1 MSQQEIVLKVFEF
14 IVLLF
19 ALSFHEA
26 AHAWVA
32 SRLGDPTAR
41 MLGRVTLNP
50 MKHIDPFGTIVLPLL
65 GLFGGGVLF
74 GWAKPT
80 PVTGRNFKNYKRDD
94 TLVTLAGP
102 MSNLILAVGSL
113 VLLLVVERF
122 APLGRECV
130 IGVIRGILDP
140 ELMAAAP

>member
-1 MSQQEIVLKVFEF
+1 MDPQFAVKIFEF

-26 AHAWVA
+26 AHGWTA

-50 MKHIDPFGTIVLPLL
+50 AKHIDPFGTILLPLITL
-65 GLFGGGVLF
+65 FTPLFGGGGLLF

-94 TLVTLAGP
+94 ILVTLAGP
-102 MSNLILAVGSL
+102 ASNLLLATGAL
-113 VLLLVVERF
+113 VLLLIIKHAVPGG
-122 APLGRECV
+122 AG
-130 IGVIRGILDP
+130 
-140 ELMAAAP
+140 